1 MTDIQLKITIGGL
14 LHDTGKILYR
24 TNDRRNHSES
34 GYDFLKNE
42 LNIDDKDILE
52 QVRFHHAKP
61 LKGATIPDHSLA
73 YITYMA
79 DNIASKVD
87 RRANESGEFGFDKNI
102 PLEAVFSILN
112 GKRESAYYEADTL
125 ENTGKINYPKT
136 EKIPYDKNFYAKIKQ
151 NLSDVLKQLKYENTY
166 INSLLEVM
174 EGILT
179 YIPSSTAKGERPD
192 ISLYDHVK
200 LTAAL
205 GNCIYQYLE
214 EEGEKDYK
222 KILFDEGVKFY
233 NKKAFLLASIDIS
246 GIQSFIYDI
255 QNEDV
260 LKNLRARSF
269 YLEIF
274 MENVIDEIFDVQGL
288 SRVNLIYSGGGHA
301 YFLLAN
307 TKTAV
312 AKLKKVEEKLNKWLL
327 EYFKTGLY
335 MGFGYA
341 SCSANDLKNER
352 EGSYREIFSQ
362 ITEKMIDKKNRRYSA
377 NQILVLNKKLKMEH
391 ERECRICHRSDRL
404 ENENLCEICSGFL
417 ILAREIL
424 KNDFFTIIS
433 KKESKRAIP
442 IFPERYLVTDTKEN
456 LENRMKNQPQYIRAY
471 CKNKMYIG
479 DSISTKLWVGDYKS
493 HDTFE
498 ELVAGAKGIN
508 RLAVL
513 RADIDDL
520 GKTFVQGFEN
530 EETGGKYNTLSR
542 TSVFSRK
549 LSLFFKLHMN
559 DILKK
564 GVYSLDGKSEQSRRA
579 AIVYSGGDDV
589 FVVGA
594 WKDILEFSVDLYQSL
609 AKYTQKAISI
619 SAGIGIYFPKYPISY
634 MAEQAGELEEASKNR
649 RDVNGEIK
657 KNAITIFEEGNT
669 YAWNVFIEQVLEEKF
684 KVIYKFFSKSQDRGK
699 NFLYNLLELFRGE
712 ERINL
717 ARLAYLLSRLEPD
730 TKDEEERQEYRE
742 FSKKIYEWKKNEEDS
757 RQVMTAI
764 YIYAYLIREEVEK

>member
-1 MTDIQLKITIGGL
+1 MTDMQLKITIGGL
-14 LHDTGKILYR
+14 LHDIGKILYR
-24 TNDRRNHSES
+24 SADGRNHSES
-34 GYDFLKNE
+34 GYDFLKNR
-42 LNIDDKDILE
+42 LNIDDKDILD

-61 LKGATIPDHSLA
+61 LSRANIASDSLA

-79 DNIASKVD
+79 DNIAARAD
-87 RRANESGEFGFDKNI
+87 RRENESGEFGFDKNI

-112 GKRESAYYEADTL
+112 GRRESAYYEATTL
-125 ENTGKINYPKT
+125 ENTGKINYPRT
-136 EKIPYDKNFYAKIKQ
+136 EKIPYDDGFYKKIEQ
-151 NLSDVLKQLKYENTY
+151 DLSNILRQLKYEDTY

-174 EGILT
+174 EGTLT

-214 EEGEKDYK
+214 EKGEKDYK
-222 KILFDEGVKFY
+222 RILFDEGVKFY

-246 GIQSFIYDI
+246 GIQAFIYDI
-255 QNEDV
+255 QNEDA

-274 MENVIDEIFDVQGL
+274 MENVIDEIFDAEGL
-288 SRVNLIYSGGGHA
+288 SRTNLIYSGGGHA
-301 YFLLAN
+301 YFLLPN
-307 TKTAV
+307 TKTAIS
-312 AKLKKVEEKLNKWLL
+312 KLEKIEEKLNKWLL
-327 EYFKTGLY
+327 EYFKIGLY
-335 MGFGYA
+335 MGFGYVP
-341 SCSANDLKNER
+341 CSADDLKNEP

-362 ITEKMIDKKNRRYSA
+362 ITEKMADKKNHRYSA
-377 NQILVLNKKLKMEH
+377 KQILFLNKEIKMEH

-404 ENENLCEICSGFL
+404 GAENLCEICSGFL
-417 ILAREIL
+417 ILARGIL

-433 KKESKRAIP
+433 EKESERAIP
-442 IFPERYLVTDTKEN
+442 IFPERYLVTDTKER
-456 LENRMKNQPQYIRAY
+456 LKNRMKNQPQYIRAY
-471 CKNKMYIG
+471 CKNNMYTG

-498 ELVAGAKGIN
+498 ELVQGAKGIR

-513 RADIDDL
+513 RADIDNL

-530 EETGGKYNTLSR
+530 EETKGKYNTLSR

-564 GVYSLDGKSEQSRRA
+564 GVYSLDGESEERRRA

-589 FVVGA
+589 FIVGA
-594 WKDILEFSVDLYQSL
+594 WKDILEFSVDLYQNL

-634 MAEQAGELEEASKNR
+634 MAEQSGELEDASKDR
-649 RDVNGEIK
+649 RDADGEIR
-657 KNAITIFEEGNT
+657 KNAITVFEKGNT
-669 YAWNVFIEQVLEEKF
+669 YAWDIFIEQVLEEKF
-684 KVIYKFFSKSQDRGK
+684 RVIYEFFSKSQDRGK
-699 NFLYNLLELFRGE
+699 NFLYHLLELFRGE
-712 ERINL
+712 EKINL
-717 ARLAYLLSRLEPD
+717 ARLAYTLSKLEPD
-730 TKDEEERQEYRE
+730 TKDEEEKQKYHE

-757 RQVMTAI
+757 RQAMTAI
-764 YIYAYLIREEVEK
+764 YIYAYLVREEVEK